1 MTAILFDG
9 FDHRDAIDRWTN
21 INSGAYQTDFVRTGS
36 TSFAPSSGSVDQAF
50 YLDLSSTDDDDG
62 ITVGFGFYAIN
73 NFNQTLLTFIDRV
86 TAVCHISLRFVG
98 ASRSWQIRRDGDG
111 TGAGFP
117 SGPVLAETE
126 PNIAIIGTWHYIEVK
141 VKIADASGTVELR
154 QDGVTR
160 LSYTGDTQNGGVAN
174 VDRVAWASRTNGLGY
189 RIDDVYILNE
199 QGSLNNTFLGD
210 TRCYP
215 LYPNGNGNYSQL
227 VGSDGN
233 STDNYLLVDESPVP
247 SSTDYV
253 GSATVGQKDTYA
265 FENMP
270 VSVGTI
276 RGVETRVYAAKTD
289 TGTKQVRALI
299 RRSATDA
306 NGADHALADNAY
318 VTFQDMFEQ
327 DPHAGP
333 GAWTITNV
341 NGSEFG
347 AEVRT

>member
-21 INSGAYQTDFVRTGS
+21 ITGSSYQTSIVRTGS
-36 TSFAPSSGSVDQAF
+36 TSFTPSAGNSDLAL

-62 ITVGFGFYAIN
+62 ITVGFGFYAVGG
-73 NFNQTLLTFIDRV
+73 FEQQLLSFVDRV
-86 TAVCHISLRFVG
+86 TGVCHVSLRFMG
-98 ASRSWQIRRDGDG
+98 ASRGWQLRRGGDG
-111 TGAGFP
+111 LPYAF
-117 SGPVLAETE
+117 SAVLADTE

-174 VDRVAWASRTNGLGY
+174 VDRVAWASRTNGLDY
-189 RIDDVYILNE
+189 RIDDIYILNE
-199 QGSLNNTFLGD
+199 QGTINNDFLGD

-247 SSTDYV
+247 SSSDYV
-253 GSATVGQKDTYA
+253 GSATVGQKDTYT
-265 FENMP
+265 FEDLP

-276 RGVETRVYAAKTD
+276 RGVETRVFAAKTD
-289 TGTKQVRALI
+289 TGTKQIRALV

-306 NGADHALADNAY
+306 NGVDHALADSAY
-318 VTFQDMFEQ
+318 VTFQDMWEQ

>member
-21 INSGAYQTDFVRTGS
+21 INSGNYATDIVRTGS
-36 TSFAPSSGSVDQAF
+36 TSFIPGGGNSDLAL

-62 ITVGFGFYAIN
+62 ITVGFGFYAVGGAD
-73 NFNQTLLTFIDRV
+73 QQLLSFVDRV
-86 TAVCHISLRFVG
+86 TNVCHVSLRFQG
-98 ASRSWQIRRDGDG
+98 TSRGWQLRRGGDG
-111 TGAGFP
+111 FP
-117 SGPVLAETE
+117 FALSAVLADTE

-141 VKIADASGTVELR
+141 VKIADSGGTIELR

-160 LSYTGDTQNGGVAN
+160 LSYAGDTQNGGVAN
-174 VDRVAWASRTNGLGY
+174 VDRIAWSSRINGLNY
-189 RIDDVYILNE
+189 RIDDIYILNE
-199 QGSLNNTFLGD
+199 QGSLNNDFLGD

-233 STDNYLLVDESPVP
+233 STDNYLLVDESPAP
-247 SSTDYV
+247 SSADYV
-253 GSATVGQKDTYA
+253 GSATPGDKDTYT
-265 FENMP
+265 FEDMP
-270 VSVGTI
+270 VSVGTV
-276 RGVETRVYAAKTD
+276 RGVETRVFAAKTD

-306 NGADHALADNAY
+306 NGVDHALADSAY
-318 VTFQDMFEQ
+318 VTFQDMWEQ

-347 AEVRT
+347 AEVRS